1 MTHLWAVPLLTTP
14 SPLMMQVYVKHMCES
29 VRMTNWGRVYYTNA
43 LALVPLMIA
52 LPSLNEQSILSE
64 VVWSTQVARRGRGC
78 LQVPGRWGVAG
89 APAGGGGGGR
99 VCRNGSMLLMPKL
112 VLVL

>member
-1 MTHLWAVPLLTTP
+1 MKHMCESVRMTHLWAVPLLTTP

-64 VVWSTQVARRGRGC
+64 VVWSTQVGEGRGD
-78 LQVPGRWGVAG
+78 G
-89 APAGGGGGGR
+89 
-99 VCRNGSMLLMPKL
+99 
-112 VLVL
+112 

>member
-1 MTHLWAVPLLTTP
+1 M
-14 SPLMMQVYVKHMCES
+14 KHMCES

-64 VVWSTQVARRGRGC
+64 VVWSTQVGGGRGC
-78 LQVPGRWGVAG
+78 LQVPGR
-89 APAGGGGGGR
+89 GGGGGWGP
-99 VCRNGSMLLMPKL
+99 S
-112 VLVL
+112 